1 MGSRDQCT
9 FPKTTQPTLSLKCS
23 EMQCGEE
30 GEGHTICVES
40 IPDSDSRR
48 KIHDT
53 KGQKTNVKLSEL
65 LKRLRDPFQIQSILS
80 KKSTFFVKVKG
91 N

>member
-1 MGSRDQCT
+1 M
-9 FPKTTQPTLSLKCS
+9 KCS
-23 EMQCGEE
+23 VAKRAKT
-30 GEGHTICVES
+30 HTICVES

-65 LKRLRDPFQIQSILS
+65 LKRLSDPFQLQSILS